1 MAKYY
6 RVSITG
12 ENYAGLFDVK
22 YSLTSSQSTYT
33 FANIAGTSPVTQSIS
48 MSYADMTDNGGL
60 EVEVPDGV
68 YKLKIEDQEGY
79 CSDVTSS
86 ILGEASGNVSGSGDN
101 TYYLSTGFISEG
113 DNCGSTYI
121 VNNQVS
127 SDASSIALGL
137 NQIVYED
144 GSIFMGNSKY
154 YIVNTQATIN
164 PGTGSAGS
172 FYYWQIDNSGQVEDV
187 VQWNCGTLDG
197 GPL

>member
-6 RVSITG
+6 KVSITG

-86 ILGEASGNVSGSGDN
+86 ILGEASGAVSGSGTT
-101 TYYLSTGFISEG
+101 TYYLSTGFSDEG
-113 DNCGSTYI
+113 DNCGSIYI
-121 VNNQVS
+121 VNNEVS

-137 NQIVYED
+137 NSIVYED
-144 GSIFMGNSKY
+144 GSIFKGYNLY
-154 YIVNTQATIN
+154 YIVNTQAMIN

-172 FYYWQIDNSGQVEDV
+172 FYYWQINNLGEVEDV
-187 VQWNCGTLDG
+187 VQYNCGSG
-197 GPL
+197 GGSL

>member
-33 FANIAGTSPVTQSIS
+33 FADIAGTSPVTQSIS

-113 DNCGSTYI
+113 ENCGSAYI
-121 VNNQVS
+121 VSNQVS

-137 NQIVYED
+137 NQIVYD
-144 GSIFMGNSKY
+144 NGSIFMGNSLY

-187 VQWNCGTLDG
+187 VQYNCGTG
-197 GPL
+197 GGSL